1 MSALTP
7 AARAI
12 KQADKGIGGW
22 LMDLVTGAG
31 SSPAHI
37 IVTGILG
44 VVPGVGQAMDA
55 RDLIIGIIV
64 VVRSP
69 AGIGGWVD
77 LVISLIGCVPAIGD
91 ALKVGFKLMKQG
103 KSFGRV
109 LEAVSPKLRGNVE
122 KYMRSVNWG
131 ALATQSK
138 SLFVRCIDAFIDGL
152 DNWAVKVLA
161 GRAEVAQIIGEL
173 RAIRQRGPQ
182 MIDQAFAE
190 LRSLHSRMM
199 GHQLP
204 RNTAA
209 VNAPAPRV
217 TAQMPAALERQRV
230 EAARIQRRLAAKRAA
245 KEKSVKASPN
255 STTTSTKKKAEPK
268 KQSWRSG
275 IPAEHIT
282 DYYVKRKHIN
292 YRKANNN
299 GQLTEEHSVG
309 HNGLDHL
316 WANYGAGRSFVVG
329 ETKSSIFDSFKLM
342 AALPADLQ
350 KAFDAL
356 RADEAANPTKNGQ
369 PNIFDSEGRDQHANK
384 RVPVGSSND
393 DDANIRKGVNKPND
407 STGLRT
413 QMSHQW
419 IAKRLP
425 DERLTARGRQLVSLI
440 RDWEDGEIDCPYGR
454 WITLVTGRQ
463 LHKHRQSGG
472 ATHEIQTI
480 LNLPDNILRR

>member
-1 MSALTP
+1 MSAVTP

-12 KQADKGIGGW
+12 RQADRGIGGW

-64 VVRSP
+64 VARSP

-77 LVISLIGCVPAIGD
+77 LVISLIGCIPALGD

-109 LEAVSPKLRGNVE
+109 LEATSPRLRGNVE
-122 KYMRSVNWG
+122 RYMRNVNW
-131 ALATQSK
+131 ASLANQAK
-138 SLFVRCIDAFIDGL
+138 PLFTRCIDAFINGI
-152 DNWAVKVLA
+152 DNWAIKVVA
-161 GRAEVAQIIGEL
+161 GRAEVAQVIREL

-209 VNAPAPRV
+209 ARAPAPRV
-217 TAQMPAALERQRV
+217 SAQARAAALERQRV
-230 EAARIQRRLAAKRAA
+230 EAARIQRRLAARRAA
-245 KEKSVKASPN
+245 AEKPVRTSPN
-255 STTTSTKKKAEPK
+255 TTTTSTRKKAEPK
-268 KQSWRSG
+268 KQSWSSG

-282 DYYVKRKHIN
+282 DYYVRRKHVN

-299 GQLTEEHSVG
+299 GQLTEEYSVG

-342 AALPADLQ
+342 AALPSELQ
-350 KAFDAL
+350 EAFSAL
-356 RADEAANPTKNGQ
+356 RAEEIANPTKNDK
-369 PNIFDSEGRDQHANK
+369 PNIFHSEGRDQYANQ
-384 RVPVGSSND
+384 RVSVGDSTD
-393 DDANIRKGVNKPND
+393 DDVNIRKGLNKPND
-407 STGLRT
+407 DTGLDT

-419 IAKRLP
+419 IARRLRN
-425 DERLTARGRQLVSLI
+425 ERLTTRGRQLARMI
-440 RDWEDGEIDCPYGR
+440 RDWRNGDIDCPYIR
-454 WITLVTGRQ
+454 WISLVTGRQ

-472 ATHEIQTI
+472 GTHEVQTI
-480 LNLPDNILRR
+480 LNLPDNILR